1 MGWAP
6 GEKERAVT
14 RRQVILEAMSGKIS
28 WGAAPSGV
36 GRVGTHAGH
45 GRKAILR
52 IRNRQMAG
60 SIPAAPWSK
69 CR

>member
-28 WGAAPSGV
+28 WGAARPSG
-36 GRVGTHAGH
+36 H
-45 GRKAILR
+45 G
-52 IRNRQMAG
+52 G
-60 SIPAAPWSK
+60 SSLDIHRRRASATEYTLSFGE
-69 CR
+69 